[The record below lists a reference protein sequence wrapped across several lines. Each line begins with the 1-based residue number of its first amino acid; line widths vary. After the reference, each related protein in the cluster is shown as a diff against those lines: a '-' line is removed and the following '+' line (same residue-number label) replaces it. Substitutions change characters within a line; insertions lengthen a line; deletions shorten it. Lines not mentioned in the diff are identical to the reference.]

1 MRADAV
7 SAAVL
12 ASGLVAPVSA
22 KAFAVNGFRR
32 WSKTAHN
39 LRELATDCCFRTRV
53 ILAAA
58 PLGLLIVAAKKT
70 HELAFGENFGQ
81 RCLGHLQRSCAFV
94 ITILNEAL
102 SLTACLRSQAPHDA
116 RCAKQVAAAEKMQRI
131 AAAVADFPHQA
142 LVIVKYFG
150 FRGSLWRRATAS
162 TCSGPFS

>member
-53 ILAAA
+53 ILGRCSAAA
-58 PLGLLIVAAKKT
+58 PLGLHVVAA
-70 HELAFGENFGQ
+70 
-81 RCLGHLQRSCAFV
+81 
-94 ITILNEAL
+94 
-102 SLTACLRSQAPHDA
+102 
-116 RCAKQVAAAEKMQRI
+116 
-131 AAAVADFPHQA
+131 
-142 LVIVKYFG
+142 
-150 FRGSLWRRATAS
+150 
-162 TCSGPFS
+162 